1 MQRKAHLTAN
11 PARGWTMPGLLA
23 AVALAI
29 AGCASAARHLVRPP
43 LESEGELI
51 VELQPL
57 PSRQAPQ
64 SDVSSV
70 AAAGGGGDRPLELLL
85 GRIAGE
91 PVQTQRTLARGRLA
105 PGAYD
110 GLVVVLRGR
119 GGEPA
124 TIRVEAPFSIARRH
138 ATVLLLSA
146 RLPAAAA
153 AGDEDD
159 ADGPRVPA
167 LTAAVA
173 QRPVPAALGFCSS
186 ASRSEVAGFD
196 KALREVATVLPAGR
210 APWGVAVDGFSN
222 RAYVALADEDQ
233 VAIFDT
239 GTGEEQNRI
248 RLNVGDQPR
257 EIGLTPDRRTLV
269 TANAG
274 SNSVSI
280 LDTAAMTEIGRIA
293 VGVEPST
300 VLVDRRGQRAYVFNL
315 GSNSFSVIDLANR
328 MLVATI
334 GTDEQPLRGQIDRS
348 GTRLYVASARSP
360 VLTVYSLSDF
370 SVQNRVHIGLGT
382 SGIKVDSASDLIF
395 VAKARERRLLVY
407 DPLALIP
414 VDRVEAA
421 EGATYFAIDDA
432 QNALFALSPEG
443 NTVSVVDL
451 ASRRLVARF
460 DVGEDARAISLNGE
474 RN

>member
-1 MQRKAHLTAN
+1 MTLGR
-11 PARGWTMPGLLA
+11 LA
-23 AVALAI
+23 AVAVAI
-29 AGCASAARHLVRPP
+29 TGCASAARHVVRPP
-43 LESEGELI
+43 LENEGDLI

-64 SDVSSV
+64 SDVLSI
-70 AAAGGGGDRPLELLL
+70 AAAGAGGDRPLELLVA
-85 GRIAGE
+85 RIAGE
-91 PVQTQRTLARGRLA
+91 PVQTQRMLARGRLA
-105 PGAYD
+105 PGAYG
-110 GLVVVLRGR
+110 GLVVVLKGPT
-119 GGEPA
+119 GAPVA
-124 TIRVEAPFSIARRH
+124 IRVEAPFSIARRH
-138 ATVLLLSA
+138 ATVLLLTA
-146 RLPAAAA
+146 QLPSMAADEEDD
-153 AGDEDD
+153 GDE
-159 ADGPRVPA
+159 ARVPA
-167 LTAAVA
+167 FTAAVA

-196 KALREVATVLPAGR
+196 KDSREVTTVLPAGR

-222 RAYVALADEDQ
+222 RAYVALADDDQ
-233 VAIFDT
+233 IALFDT

-274 SNSVSI
+274 SNTVSI
-280 LDTAAMTEIGRIA
+280 VDTAAMTEIGRVA

-315 GSNSFSVIDLANR
+315 GSNSFSVVDLANR
-328 MLVATI
+328 VLVATV
-334 GTDEQPLRGQIDRS
+334 GTDEQPLRGQLDRS

-370 SVQNRVHIGLGT
+370 SVQSRVHIGLGT
-382 SGIKVDSASDLIF
+382 TGIKVDSSSDLLF

-451 ASRRLVARF
+451 ASRRLVGRF
-460 DVGEDARAISLNGE
+460 DVGDDARAISLNGE

>member
-11 PARGWTMPGLLA
+11 PARGWTLPGLLA
-23 AVALAI
+23 AAAVAF
-29 AGCASAARHLVRPP
+29 AGCASAARHVVRPP

-57 PSRQAPQ
+57 PPRDAPQ
-64 SDVSSV
+64 SEVLSIA
-70 AAAGGGGDRPLELLL
+70 AAAGAGERPLELLI

-91 PVQTQRTLARGRLA
+91 PVQTQRMLARGRLA
-105 PGAYD
+105 PGAYE

-119 GGEPA
+119 AGEPA
-124 TIRVEAPFSIARRH
+124 TVRVEAPFSIARRH
-138 ATVLLLSA
+138 ATVLLLTA
-146 RLPAAAA
+146 QPPTVEAD
-153 AGDEDD
+153 GDEDEK
-159 ADGPRVPA
+159 PRVPSF
-167 LTAAVA
+167 TGTIA

-186 ASRSEVAGFD
+186 AARSEIAGFD
-196 KALREVATVLPAGR
+196 KASREVATVFPAGR

-222 RAYVALADEDQ
+222 RAYVALSDEDQ
-233 VAIFDT
+233 IAIFDT

-257 EIGLTPDRRTLV
+257 EIALTPDRRTLV

-280 LDTAAMTEIGRIA
+280 VDTAAMTEIGRVA

-300 VLVDRRGQRAYVFNL
+300 VLVDRRGQRAYAFNL
-315 GSNSFSVIDLANR
+315 GSNSFSVVDLANR
-328 MLVATI
+328 MLVATV
-334 GTDEQPLRGQIDRS
+334 GTDEQPLRGQLDRS

-360 VLTVYSLSDF
+360 VLTVYSVSDF
-370 SVQNRVHIGLGT
+370 SVQNRVHIGLGA
-382 SGIKVDSASDLIF
+382 SGIKVDSSSDLLF

-432 QNALFALSPEG
+432 QNALFALSPED

-460 DVGEDARAISLNGE
+460 EVGDDARAISLNGE